1 MVFQGLHCCLAA
13 LSGNRGATAAAVPA
27 VPGLPRV
34 APQGGGVSVSLYQH
48 SLLVA
53 FLVIGTYYSA
63 QSSLCHS
70 VVCVE
75 CIIASE
81 GDHSSSFIGF

>member
-1 MVFQGLHCCLAA
+1 M
-13 LSGNRGATAAAVPA
+13 
-27 VPGLPRV
+27 
-34 APQGGGVSVSLYQH
+34 SVSLYQH

-63 QSSLCHS
+63 QNSLCHS
-70 VVCVE
+70 VVCVK